1 MTNASGAPV
10 TVYLDKDFA
19 VVSVD
24 TSSRNGPRDGVR
36 HA

>member
-10 TVYLDKDFA
+10 TVYVGQDFD

-24 TSSRNGPRDGVR
+24 TSTHGPR
-36 HA
+36 